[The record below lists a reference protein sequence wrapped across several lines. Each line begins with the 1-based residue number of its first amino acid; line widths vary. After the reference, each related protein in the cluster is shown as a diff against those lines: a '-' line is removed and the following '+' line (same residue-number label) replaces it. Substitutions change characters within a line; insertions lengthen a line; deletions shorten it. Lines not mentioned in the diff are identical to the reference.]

1 MGAHGPSGHPAA
13 GSALLGR
20 SRAYRES
27 TSRGPHHLVG
37 PSRACQQAAIN
48 RSRWIGHLATVQLS
62 KLCTPTPT
70 RSRDVGGVTALP
82 HIRTLRC
89 FVPPQRTYVD
99 ANPIG
104 MPQHSGTAAPPRW
117 GGRYLRPRQKV
128 SGPCATSTVPVDV
141 QSWRSSSFCTRSPQD
156 RRRHIRTGTGGL
168 LGRPGRQPSRHRRLS
183 VEWHESSSAR
193 RRSRLAWSEL
203 TVQSATHVGTFY

>member
-1 MGAHGPSGHPAA
+1 MRSRVGEDQHRTHRVGIWSRRADQNRDVVAQQTDSRK
-13 GSALLGR
+13 SAL
-20 SRAYRES
+20 
-27 TSRGPHHLVG
+27 
-37 PSRACQQAAIN
+37 
-48 RSRWIGHLATVQLS
+48 
-62 KLCTPTPT
+62 TPTPT

-99 ANPIG
+99 ANPIA
-104 MPQHSGTAAPPRW
+104 MPQHSGTAPPRW
-117 GGRYLRPRQKV
+117 GCRYPRPRQKV

-168 LGRPGRQPSRHRRLS
+168 LGRPGRQPSRHHRLS